1 MSLLE
6 TGNES
11 MCYPTRVAV
20 SRFGVDPGQYRF
32 SDLTDHQR
40 RRMASPADAAGTA
53 RFFQPVTDAGVA
65 HLASLTNLRELNIID
80 TQITATGVAALNKAL
95 PKCMIER

>member
-11 MCYPTRVAV
+11 MCYPTPVAV
-20 SRFGVDPGQYRF
+20 SRFGVHPGQYRF

-40 RRMASPADAAGTA
+40 RYPATLSSHDTSRA
-53 RFFQPVTDAGVA
+53 
-65 HLASLTNLRELNIID
+65 NLRTISIPF
-80 TQITATGVAALNKAL
+80 QA
-95 PKCMIER
+95 